1 MSSLAKTPSSN
12 PDPAPPSTRER
23 ILDAAEALFASRG
36 FEGAAMRDIAAG
48 ARLNPASLYNHFTSK
63 QALFEA
69 VLERGLRPLF
79 AVLDALELVDWSPAS
94 LDAATDTFIAQLARQ
109 PRLPA
114 LLEHEALSGGRHLTQ
129 LTQKWL
135 RPLFDRA
142 LATFK
147 ETRAGGRTG
156 ALSDWE
162 DDELPILL
170 MTFHHVILGNF
181 ALAPMLREVLGE
193 DPLSADALERQRRFA
208 RKVVRLLTLGEASSE
223 APEGAKE
230 GELGRTQSKPDGSM
244 NAPP

>member
-1 MSSLAKTPSSN
+1 MSPPAKTNPSEQQ
-12 PDPAPPSTRER
+12 PAPLSTRER

-48 ARLNPASLYNHFTSK
+48 ANLNPASLYNHFTSK

-79 AVLDALELVDWSPAS
+79 VVLDALELFDWSAES

-114 LLEHEALSGGRHLTQ
+114 LLEHEALSGGRHLTR

-156 ALSDWE
+156 ALEDWE

-181 ALAPMLREVLGE
+181 ALAPMLREVLDE
-193 DPLSADALERQRRFA
+193 DPLSPDAMERQRRFA
-208 RKVVRLLTLGEASSE
+208 RKVVRLLVLGSASSDVSEAEAAKTLGGS
-223 APEGAKE
+223 
-230 GELGRTQSKPDGSM
+230 QS
-244 NAPP
+244 